1 MRDNNVTLVGNLVD
15 DPELRFTPSGVAM
28 AKIRF
33 AVNRR
38 YQSGG
43 EWQEE
48 TSFFG
53 GTCWRDV
60 AENVAESLQK
70 GSRNI
75 VTGSLEQRTW
85 ETQEGDK
92 RSVVEIR
99 IDDIGPSLRWATA
112 TVTRT
117 PRSDGGHSGGCS
129 AGGVGSP
136 RTPSAPVAKDEC
148 GPDEAPL

>member
-1 MRDNNVTLVGNLVD
+1 MSNTNSVTLIGNLVD

-33 AVNRR
+33 AVNKR
-38 YQSGG
+38 YQNRDG

-53 GTCWRDV
+53 GTCWRDM

-70 GSRNI
+70 GLRVI
-75 VTGSLEQRTW
+75 VIGELQQRSW

-92 RSVVEIR
+92 RSVVEVDIKE
-99 IDDIGPSLRWATA
+99 IGPSVRWATT
-112 TVTRT
+112 TVTKT
-117 PRSDGGHSGGCS
+117 PRDGAWANQSDEKV
-129 AGGVGSP
+129 AAA
-136 RTPSAPVAKDEC
+136 APIAKTDY
-148 GPDEAPL
+148 GPDEAPF